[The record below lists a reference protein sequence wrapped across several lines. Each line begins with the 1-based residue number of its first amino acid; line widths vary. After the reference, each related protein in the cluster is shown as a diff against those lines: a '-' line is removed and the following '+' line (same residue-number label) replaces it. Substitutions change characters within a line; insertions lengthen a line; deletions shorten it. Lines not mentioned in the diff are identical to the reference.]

1 MRTGRPHIVIKINA
15 AYEPTKIGGSAGT
28 VHVQDCIN
36 FLFPGLKT
44 TGCEPIAKP
53 IHFLDG
59 PFTLKRINDESVAAE
74 MMEMISS
81 RLMRSCHYE
90 ENAPTS
96 SI

>member
-1 MRTGRPHIVIKINA
+1 MRKARPHIAVKINA
-15 AYEPTKIGGSAGT
+15 ANELTKIGGGAGT
-28 VHVQDCIN
+28 VHVQDRVN
-36 FLFPGLKT
+36 FLFPGLKV

-90 ENAPTS
+90 EKAPTS